1 MHIIWLQLV
10 TTHIFSIY
18 LSCISRVIKN
28 LVERRDIVKKMV
40 NQEKN
45 TEKLKELSFNTI
57 SLKLNIFISFF
68 LQLDI
73 RQKAL
78 KLTAGPMYGCLGF
91 SNSRFYAQTIVA
103 LVTGMGYETLQRTLE
118 VAQKTYGLDFIYEFE
133 NIQIRLLFIVK
144 LTSYLMGMPWKS
156 FRILRPT
163 VDFFLNEKESGLISP
178 RRISSGTEGLIRS
191 FSSLANQYSNQY
203 QNYTRIHEDCQIY
216 HLEI

>member
-1 MHIIWLQLV
+1 
-10 TTHIFSIY
+10 
-18 LSCISRVIKN
+18 
-28 LVERRDIVKKMV
+28 MV

-78 KLTAGPMYGCLGF
+78 KLTADPMYGCLYF

-118 VAQKTYGLDFIYEFE
+118 VAQKTYGLGFIYELE

-144 LTSYLMGMPWKS
+144 LTSYLMGMP
-156 FRILRPT
+156 
-163 VDFFLNEKESGLISP
+163 
-178 RRISSGTEGLIRS
+178 
-191 FSSLANQYSNQY
+191 
-203 QNYTRIHEDCQIY
+203 
-216 HLEI
+216 

>member
-1 MHIIWLQLV
+1 MQLV

-28 LVERRDIVKKMV
+28 LVERRNIVKKMV

-45 TEKLKELSFNTI
+45 TEKSKELSYSTI

-118 VAQKTYGLDFIYEFE
+118 VAQKTYGLEFIYELE

-144 LTSYLMGMPWKS
+144 LTSYLMGMP
-156 FRILRPT
+156 
-163 VDFFLNEKESGLISP
+163 
-178 RRISSGTEGLIRS
+178 
-191 FSSLANQYSNQY
+191 
-203 QNYTRIHEDCQIY
+203 
-216 HLEI
+216 